1 MITYNEIYND
11 LTFHKGGMVYRV
23 DKGSKVVHVMKN
35 EGFEIPHSKIILDKP
50 IEGRE
55 DFKQI
60 LTKRG
65 LYQ

>member
-11 LTFHKGGMVYRV
+11 LTYHKDGMIYRI
-23 DKGSKVVHVMKN
+23 DMGSKVVNIFNDV
-35 EGFEIPHSKIILDKP
+35 GFEIPHSKIILDKP

-65 LYQ
+65 LY